1 VFPAGVVVEVVVS
14 TREELSAELQDRMVR
29 FIADVILFNHAVSAK
44 VGLGAS
50 DSQFM
55 TLLQSYGPL
64 TPRQLSEHTGLTSG
78 TVTGVI
84 DRLESL
90 GLVTRQPDAT
100 DRRKV
105 LVTPSPEA
113 IQEKLAPLYAEQ
125 GARMHAM
132 LASRSD
138 EELRTISAFLADAV
152 QAAQPP
158 SDV

>member
-1 VFPAGVVVEVVVS
+1 
-14 TREELSAELQDRMVR
+14 MVR

-44 VGLGAS
+44 LGLGAS

-90 GLVTRQPDAT
+90 DLITRQPDPN

-105 LVTPSPEA
+105 LVTPSLEA

-125 GARMHAM
+125 GRRMQTV

-138 EELRTISAFLADAV
+138 ADLQVISTFLAEAVAGGQTVEEL
-152 QAAQPP
+152 
-158 SDV
+158 